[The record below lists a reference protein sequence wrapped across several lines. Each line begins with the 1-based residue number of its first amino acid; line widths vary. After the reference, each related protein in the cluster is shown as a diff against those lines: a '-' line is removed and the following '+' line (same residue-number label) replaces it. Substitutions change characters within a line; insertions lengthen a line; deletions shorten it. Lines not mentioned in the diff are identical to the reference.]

1 MLWRSPNPKSGG
13 GGTTSQS
20 NSRSL
25 AESSPAQP
33 SSQTACLRARH
44 RGKGPEPKV
53 QSTIQSP
60 EVRLQPSPAQVSRED
75 PHGSARG

>member
-20 NSRSL
+20 SSRSL

-33 SSQTACLRARH
+33 SSQTARH

-53 QSTIQSP
+53 QSTIQSRGKTP
-60 EVRLQPSPAQVSRED
+60 AQPSPSQQ
-75 PHGSARG
+75 RGPTW

>member
-1 MLWRSPNPKSGG
+1 MFWRSPNPKPGV

-20 NSRSL
+20 NSPSL

-33 SSQTACLRARH
+33 SSQTARH

-60 EVRLQPSPAQVSRED
+60 EARLQPSPAQVSRED
-75 PHGSARG
+75 PHGSVRG